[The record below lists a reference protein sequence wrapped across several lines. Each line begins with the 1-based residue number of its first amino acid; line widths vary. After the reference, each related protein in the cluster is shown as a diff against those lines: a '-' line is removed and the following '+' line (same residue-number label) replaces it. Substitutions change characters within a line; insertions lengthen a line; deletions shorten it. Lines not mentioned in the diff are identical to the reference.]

1 MNLRNCTK
9 TAREYQENWWGFSD
23 IKKISAVLAKFWYSI
38 FYAFLF
44 NVKNKVE
51 CRANTANIIV
61 SCFDHSYILNINISY
76 IKLGLI
82 LYLVCYIRLKIC
94 ALWIFICKYLSIYI
108 VFFCCC
114 KTWWYE
120 TLILMIKGRTWKEAV
135 NLESLNFLLLNLL
148 NSVIDICSACS
159 MSSVYISLPNLL
171 VTWPGTLFIKKIPC
185 VKHSSLSYK
194 YFRLLKFEVVR
205 KVLPEV
211 SFFSSFAGDMS
222 IENYEEQ
229 TYKQT
234 KNLFF

>member
-1 MNLRNCTK
+1 M
-9 TAREYQENWWGFSD
+9 Y
-23 IKKISAVLAKFWYSI
+23 
-38 FYAFLF
+38 
-44 NVKNKVE
+44 
-51 CRANTANIIV
+51 
-61 SCFDHSYILNINISY
+61 
-76 IKLGLI
+76 
-82 LYLVCYIRLKIC
+82 
-94 ALWIFICKYLSIYI
+94 
-108 VFFCCC
+108 FFFCC
-114 KTWWYE
+114 KTWWNE
-120 TLILMIKGRTWKEAV
+120 ILILMIKGRTWKEAV

-171 VTWPGTLFIKKIPC
+171 VTWPGTLFIEKIPC